1 MKAIELCAGAGLA
14 SRGFQLA
21 GWDVHGIEFDADA
34 VDTHRRH
41 VGPCDHADVRSWNPV
56 FSADLVGGG
65 VPCTTFSPAGKRGG
79 LNDPRGELYL
89 DVLRVAD
96 EANARA
102 VWLENSAGITTWRDH
117 RGTAGSFIEA
127 EFQARG
133 WHTTSAI
140 LCAADFGVP
149 QERYRWILVGFR
161 DAETLRAFRW
171 PEPTHCEH
179 NNLFGLPR
187 WATVRQALGLGDGDY
202 SHGRE
207 PGATGWNGQRY
218 VDVDVDVAAPTVTG
232 RTNPEMLSRLD
243 RPAPTVT
250 TSTEAF
256 AKGSPS
262 AFRKGKGQC
271 RQIREQVA
279 AAGSRLDRS
288 APTISAGGT
297 GSGGGAESIANKD
310 IRADLLGA
318 LAHAGVLD
326 RPGTTITCD
335 PRLPPAGH
343 HERQQKGAVRLTTE
357 QCAILQDVEPGWT
370 FTGNKSSQHR
380 QIGNGFPRRF
390 AQAIAT
396 SILAALRSAKTRAA

>member
-1 MKAIELCAGAGLA
+1 MRAIELCAGAGLA

-21 GWDVHGIEFDADA
+21 GGDVHGIEIDADA

-41 VGPCDHADVRSWNPV
+41 VGPCDHADVRNWNPV

-89 DVLRVAD
+89 EVLRVAD
-96 EANARA
+96 EASARA

-117 RGTAGSFIEA
+117 RGTAASFIEA

-140 LCAADFGVP
+140 LCAADFGVT

-161 DAETLRAFRW
+161 DAETLRAFHW

-187 WATVRQALGLGDGDY
+187 WTTVRQALGLGDGDCA
-202 SHGRE
+202 RAE
-207 PGATGWNGQRY
+207 LARDLGQGSRP
-218 VDVDVDVAAPTVTG
+218 VDIDRPSSTVTVS
-232 RTNPEMLSRLD
+232 RAPNPLD
-243 RPAPTVT
+243 RP
-250 TSTEAF
+250 S
-256 AKGSPS
+256 
-262 AFRKGKGQC
+262 
-271 RQIREQVA
+271 
-279 AAGSRLDRS
+279 
-288 APTISAGGT
+288 PTISAGGT
-297 GSGGGAESIANKD
+297 GSGGGAEPIANKD
-310 IRADLLGA
+310 IRDDLLGA

-326 RPGTTITCD
+326 RPGTTVACD

-343 HERQQKGAVRLTTE
+343 HERQQKGAVRLTAE

>member
-1 MKAIELCAGAGLA
+1 MRAVELCAGAGLA

-21 GWDVHGIEFDADA
+21 GWDVHGVEFDADA

-89 DVLRVAD
+89 EVLRVAD
-96 EANARA
+96 EASARA

-117 RGTAGSFIEA
+117 RGTAASFIES

-133 WHTTSAI
+133 WHTTSTI

-161 DAETLRAFRW
+161 DAETLRVFRW

-187 WATVRQALGLGDGDY
+187 WTTVRQALGLGDGDY
-202 SHGRE
+202 AHGRK
-207 PGATGWNGQRY
+207 PGATGWNGERY
-218 VDVDVDVAAPTVTG
+218 LDADAASPTVTG
-232 RTNPEMLSRLD
+232 SASPEMLSRLD
-243 RPAPTVT
+243 RP
-250 TSTEAF
+250 
-256 AKGSPS
+256 
-262 AFRKGKGQC
+262 
-271 RQIREQVA
+271 
-279 AAGSRLDRS
+279 

-297 GSGGGAESIANKD
+297 GSGGGAEPIANKD

-326 RPGTTITCD
+326 RPGATVACA

-343 HERQQKGAVRLTTE
+343 HERQQKGAVRLTAE

>member
-89 DVLRVAD
+89 EVLRVAD
-96 EANARA
+96 EASARA

-117 RGTAGSFIEA
+117 RGTAASFIES

-133 WHTTSAI
+133 WHTTSSI

-161 DAETLRAFRW
+161 DAETLRVFRW

-187 WATVRQALGLGDGDY
+187 WTTVRQALGLGDGDY
-202 SHGRE
+202 AHGRK

-218 VDVDVDVAAPTVTG
+218 VDVDVAAPTVTG

-262 AFRKGKGQC
+262 AFRKGRGQC
-271 RQIREQVA
+271 RQIREAVA
-279 AAGSRLDRS
+279 AAGQGSRPVDIDRPS
-288 APTISAGGT
+288 PTIT
-297 GSGGGAESIANKD
+297 GSRSPNP
-310 IRADLLGA
+310 
-318 LAHAGVLD
+318 LD
-326 RPGTTITCD
+326 RPGTTVACD

-357 QCAILQDVEPGWT
+357 QCAILQDVEPGWI